1 MEKYCYHCNA
11 LVDIDECDTDSYWT
25 NDGDRVVFEICP
37 FCGES
42 VLRKAGQVPAFL
54 FFWNG

>member
-37 FCGES
+37 FCGEA
-42 VLRKAGQVPAFL
+42 VEAITFD
-54 FFWNG
+54 